1 MTIVKLKF
9 DTFSPHGNFIYS
21 IEQSI
26 QVLLYAFNWV
36 LGNCANVYPQSPGND
51 FATIWRQ

>member
-26 QVLLYAFNWV
+26 QVLLYAFSWV
-36 LGNCANVYPQSPGND
+36 LGNCANVYPKSPGND